1 MNIEYVEPPYF
12 ENLRELSRHA
22 ENLAD
27 MSEEWDLTLK
37 ETRMSTYL
45 YERDALEN
53 LIGEARCTIQEAI
66 KRVRYLETLLAQ
78 EI

>member
-12 ENLRELSRHA
+12 GNLRELTRHA
-22 ENLAD
+22 ETLAD
-27 MSEEWDLTLK
+27 MTEEWDLELK
-37 ETRMSTYL
+37 ETRVSTYL

-53 LIGEARCTIQEAI
+53 LIGEAKCMIQEAT

>member
-12 ENLRELSRHA
+12 DNLRELTRHA
-22 ENLAD
+22 EQLAD
-27 MSEEWDLTLK
+27 MTEEWDISLK
-37 ETRMSTYL
+37 ETRISTYL

-53 LIGEARCTIQEAI
+53 LIGEAECVIQEAT